1 MPPCWWRHATG
12 PHTNMCG
19 QAITL
24 RLRDQHIMW
33 MHDGCEFYMDSYM
46 ASNGSR
52 FMVHGLFQ
60 KPPPGGRPNT
70 KPGDYGTPNAHNC
83 WFILFHNVWGPT
95 WIEIHWNRIWLRALS
110 QMTSHYTWGPLTT
123 QHGLGGVLGWPLDT
137 LFGVSQFYGQGSWL
151 VKWPQVADHSN
162 PQLRQ
167 LIHLSIGST
176 SNLYFPFL
184 K

>member
-1 MPPCWWRHATG
+1 MRLALTPTCVGKLLHYAWGTNILCECMMDVNSTWIPTWHQMDHAS
-12 PHTNMCG
+12 
-19 QAITL
+19 
-24 RLRDQHIMW
+24 W
-33 MHDGCEFYMDSYM
+33 S
-46 ASNGSR
+46 
-52 FMVHGLFQ
+52 HGLFQ

-70 KPGDYGTPNAHNC
+70 KPGDYGTANAHNC